1 MALLDFPTGPQL
13 NDTTT
18 QNGNTWKWNGTSW
31 VAFNNLSLSSQ
42 VTGILGTIYGGTG
55 KSLSS
60 LTVGSVIYADSS
72 SSFAALPPGS
82 NNYVLASAGTGNTP
96 YWKVDDSGTGS
107 VGSGVTG
114 GFAYYTGLNSITS
127 GSGFSF
133 IAGSGNGGT
142 IIFTNGL
149 LSLIGSTINSGTWAG
164 SAVTLAYGGTNN
176 TISGIG
182 HSYRIAMYDAA
193 GTAITNI
200 PTTSGIA
207 NSVLFQST
215 FTSAPIWQGQS
226 QLVVGG
232 ATTAAQWQTAR
243 TVTFATG
250 DVTGSFSINGSADVS
265 NVALTIAA
273 NSVALGTD
281 TTGNYA
287 ASVSTSGNGI
297 STIGTAGEGTA
308 FTIDSNAT
316 SSNTSSTLVFRDGSG
331 NFSAGTITA
340 NLTGTASIASSAAAV
355 NTVTDTANT
364 LYLLGSRSSTG
375 IASTQVYVDTNIS
388 ILGNTITAA
397 NFSGLAT
404 SASNILGGVSGAGS
418 SIHIQTGVNTTG
430 FLAHPGVAGYALT
443 TTSNGLVYGALS
455 SIAVT
460 SLTAGNGISV
470 SASTGAVT
478 VSNIGVTSITG
489 TANRITVT
497 SSLGS
502 SNGAITLNLPQDIA
516 TTSTPTFSNIIIDGG
531 TSSTLAT
538 VGSSPTSMVNKQYVD
553 NLASGLDI
561 HGSVRAV
568 SVSAIGASY
577 VQSQAVGTA
586 ATGAYLISTT
596 QVALPSIDGVTFTA
610 TGTSQRILIAGGST
624 GRTSIN
630 GGAFS
635 TAANA
640 TLSNGIYYV
649 GALGGAGTSN
659 WILVRATDTDE
670 STELTG
676 GTFTFVEEGSL
687 YADTG
692 WVCSND
698 TTNLGPIQF
707 GSTAISFTQF
717 TGAAAISFG
726 QGLTKVG
733 NTVATNVNLS
743 PTGAASGVGYTQ
755 FNIGGQSVGGAAD
768 TGYYPTFSVRTSGTT
783 VSGSALLTLNSD
795 GFSLVGSTNTNRTLT
810 VTGGDITLT
819 GGGNTLTLT
828 GSISLPAPTQY
839 ALAFGTSAT
848 ALGFLPVGTA
858 SSILFQSNNT
868 TNPAWVGQ
876 NTLVVGGATTAAQWQ
891 TARTVTFAT
900 GDVTGSFSI
909 NGSAD
914 VSNVA
919 LTIAANSV
927 ALGTDTTGNYAA
939 SVSTS
944 GNGISTI
951 GTAGEGTAFTIDSNA
966 TSSNTSSTL
975 VFRDGSGN
983 FSAGTITANL
993 TGTASIASSAA
1004 TVNTVTDVA
1013 NTLYLLGSRSSTGIA
1028 STQVYVDTNISIL
1041 GSTITATNFS
1051 GIASSATRVGITTS
1065 VGAGTSYL
1073 YFGEIAN
1080 GYGAIGATTSITV
1093 TASTGTITATNFS
1106 GIASSATRVG
1116 ITTSVGAGTSYLYFG
1131 QIASGYG
1138 AIGATTSI
1146 TVTASTGTIT
1156 ATNFS
1161 GLASSSSQVVT
1172 TADTSTTL
1180 YLLGTRTSGGTSGT
1194 IVYVDSSVSVQGVQV
1209 TAGVWAGTAISLARG
1224 GTNNTIAGNG
1234 HSSKVAVYDS
1244 AGTSITSYSITQG
1257 NVIFGATGGTFA
1269 GLAST
1274 LLPVSAISDAP
1285 PAQPG
1290 GAIGATQPGQLW
1302 WDSQYG
1308 VLKIFYNDGNTSQ
1321 WVDATPVLGSSG
1333 GGSSVK
1339 RSYVMT
1345 FGAGFTPSTGAD
1357 TVQIQ
1362 VPYAPDNTSKYY
1374 YIKRLDYRNETVST
1388 GAGVSFFIDRHT
1400 TGNASFSSANRIH
1413 SGSGLSFVASAGI
1426 YITSYT
1432 LSGTGASFVSS
1443 SGVAG
1448 SVISGDY
1455 LRLNFAAVNSAAT
1468 LSVSIVLE
1476 EQ

>member
-502 SNGAITLNLPQDIA
+502 
-516 TTSTPTFSNIIIDGG
+516 
-531 TSSTLAT
+531 
-538 VGSSPTSMVNKQYVD
+538 
-553 NLASGLDI
+553 
-561 HGSVRAV
+561 
-568 SVSAIGASY
+568 
-577 VQSQAVGTA
+577 
-586 ATGAYLISTT
+586 
-596 QVALPSIDGVTFTA
+596 
-610 TGTSQRILIAGGST
+610 
-624 GRTSIN
+624 
-630 GGAFS
+630 
-635 TAANA
+635 
-640 TLSNGIYYV
+640 
-649 GALGGAGTSN
+649 
-659 WILVRATDTDE
+659 
-670 STELTG
+670 
-676 GTFTFVEEGSL
+676 
-687 YADTG
+687 
-692 WVCSND
+692 
-698 TTNLGPIQF
+698 
-707 GSTAISFTQF
+707 
-717 TGAAAISFG
+717 
-726 QGLTKVG
+726 
-733 NTVATNVNLS
+733 
-743 PTGAASGVGYTQ
+743 
-755 FNIGGQSVGGAAD
+755 
-768 TGYYPTFSVRTSGTT
+768 
-783 VSGSALLTLNSD
+783 
-795 GFSLVGSTNTNRTLT
+795 
-810 VTGGDITLT
+810 
-819 GGGNTLTLT
+819 
-828 GSISLPAPTQY
+828 
-839 ALAFGTSAT
+839 
-848 ALGFLPVGTA
+848 
-858 SSILFQSNNT
+858 
-868 TNPAWVGQ
+868 
-876 NTLVVGGATTAAQWQ
+876 
-891 TARTVTFAT
+891 
-900 GDVTGSFSI
+900 
-909 NGSAD
+909 
-914 VSNVA
+914 
-919 LTIAANSV
+919 
-927 ALGTDTTGNYAA
+927 
-939 SVSTS
+939 
-944 GNGISTI
+944 
-951 GTAGEGTAFTIDSNA
+951 
-966 TSSNTSSTL
+966 
-975 VFRDGSGN
+975 
-983 FSAGTITANL
+983 
-993 TGTASIASSAA
+993 
-1004 TVNTVTDVA
+1004 
-1013 NTLYLLGSRSSTGIA
+1013 
-1028 STQVYVDTNISIL
+1028 
-1041 GSTITATNFS
+1041 
-1051 GIASSATRVGITTS
+1051 
-1065 VGAGTSYL
+1065 
-1073 YFGEIAN
+1073 
-1080 GYGAIGATTSITV
+1080 
-1093 TASTGTITATNFS
+1093 
-1106 GIASSATRVG
+1106 
-1116 ITTSVGAGTSYLYFG
+1116 
-1131 QIASGYG
+1131 
-1138 AIGATTSI
+1138 
-1146 TVTASTGTIT
+1146 
-1156 ATNFS
+1156 
-1161 GLASSSSQVVT
+1161 
-1172 TADTSTTL
+1172 
-1180 YLLGTRTSGGTSGT
+1180 
-1194 IVYVDSSVSVQGVQV
+1194 
-1209 TAGVWAGTAISLARG
+1209 
-1224 GTNNTIAGNG
+1224 
-1234 HSSKVAVYDS
+1234 
-1244 AGTSITSYSITQG
+1244 
-1257 NVIFGATGGTFA
+1257 
-1269 GLAST
+1269 
-1274 LLPVSAISDAP
+1274 
-1285 PAQPG
+1285 
-1290 GAIGATQPGQLW
+1290 
-1302 WDSQYG
+1302 
-1308 VLKIFYNDGNTSQ
+1308 
-1321 WVDATPVLGSSG
+1321 
-1333 GGSSVK
+1333 
-1339 RSYVMT
+1339 
-1345 FGAGFTPSTGAD
+1345 
-1357 TVQIQ
+1357 
-1362 VPYAPDNTSKYY
+1362 
-1374 YIKRLDYRNETVST
+1374 
-1388 GAGVSFFIDRHT
+1388 
-1400 TGNASFSSANRIH
+1400 
-1413 SGSGLSFVASAGI
+1413 
-1426 YITSYT
+1426 
-1432 LSGTGASFVSS
+1432 
-1443 SGVAG
+1443 
-1448 SVISGDY
+1448 
-1455 LRLNFAAVNSAAT
+1455 
-1468 LSVSIVLE
+1468 
-1476 EQ
+1476 